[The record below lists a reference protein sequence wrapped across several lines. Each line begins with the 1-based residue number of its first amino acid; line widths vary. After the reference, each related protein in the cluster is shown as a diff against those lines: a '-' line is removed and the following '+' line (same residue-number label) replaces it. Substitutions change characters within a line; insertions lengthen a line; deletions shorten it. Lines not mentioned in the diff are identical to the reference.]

1 MTDTLNLL
9 SVLRLSCA
17 CCLSAGMLVFGALGD
32 VIGRKWGSRMTA
44 SIMLSGAILL
54 VFTALVPSPL
64 AYLRFFIFAQTL

>member
-1 MTDTLNLL
+1 
-9 SVLRLSCA
+9 
-17 CCLSAGMLVFGALGD
+17 MLAFGALGD

-44 SIMLSGAILL
+44 SIMLSGAMLL